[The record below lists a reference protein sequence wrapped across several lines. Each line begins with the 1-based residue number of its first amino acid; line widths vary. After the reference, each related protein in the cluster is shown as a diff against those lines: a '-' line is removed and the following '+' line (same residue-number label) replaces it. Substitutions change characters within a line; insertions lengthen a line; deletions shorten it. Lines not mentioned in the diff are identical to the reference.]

1 MATETTAPKVWEL
14 PHDVAINVLTSH
26 YGMTAEQAEQHLA
39 LSNGYGG
46 RDTEQV
52 RTAGD
57 VDAAR
62 RVVRA
67 HLARKGAR

>member
-14 PHDVAINVLTSH
+14 PHHVAINVLTGH

-39 LSNGYGG
+39 LAGGYGG

-57 VDAAR
+57 VSAAR